1 MKGRREW
8 RTVTAFLVLLVTK
21 EASVANG
28 KNITSGDEKFSE
40 NTGEAFRYSSRDI
53 FPTI

>member
-8 RTVTAFLVLLVTK
+8 RTVTTFLVLLVTK
-21 EASVANG
+21 EASVVNG

-40 NTGEAFRYSSRDI
+40 NTGKALQYSSRDI
-53 FPTI
+53 FTTI